1 MPTVK
6 KLSAG
11 VAVVLKMKK
20 GNATGV
26 ATERE
31 SVTEIATESVTGK
44 ILLVGKVQGHL
55 GDAES
60 ALGVGKGTRNDHGNE
75 KGIETTE
82 TDTTNLVS
90 FPLEC
95 HSSLMS

>member
-1 MPTVK
+1 MATIFT

-11 VAVVLKMKK
+11 VAVVLRMKK
-20 GNATGV
+20 GNVTGV

-31 SVTEIATESVTGK
+31 SATEIVTGK

-60 ALGVGKGTRNDHGNE
+60 ALGVGKGTRNGHGNE
-75 KGIETTE
+75 KGIESTE

-90 FPLEC
+90 FPLDS

>member
-1 MPTVK
+1 MATIFT

-11 VAVVLKMKK
+11 VAVVLRMKK
-20 GNATGV
+20 GNVTGV

-31 SVTEIATESVTGK
+31 SVTEIATEIGK

-60 ALGVGKGTRNDHGNE
+60 ALGVGKGTRNGHGNE
-75 KGIETTE
+75 KGIESTE

-90 FPLEC
+90 FPLDS